1 MAKPRHSEEKVLEIL
16 GRIENGESI
25 AVVSRTS
32 GISRKTI
39 QYWKATYGHQPK
51 TDDAKRLKQLKDE
64 NARLKKLVADLAL
77 DNAML
82 KDVVGKKPQAER
94 SSARRW

>member
-1 MAKPRHSEEKVLEIL
+1 MGKERHSEEKVLEIL
-16 GRIENGESI
+16 GRIENGETI
-25 AVVSRTS
+25 AAVSRST

-39 QYWKATYGHQPK
+39 QHWKATYSRQPK
-51 TDDAKRLKQLKDE
+51 TDDAKRLKQLEDE

-82 KDVVGKKPQAER
+82 KDVVGKK
-94 SSARRW
+94 W

>member
-1 MAKPRHSEEKVLEIL
+1 MGRERHSEEKVLGIL
-16 GRIENGESI
+16 SRIENGETI
-25 AVVSRTS
+25 AAVSRST

-39 QYWKATYGHQPK
+39 QYWKATYGSASK
-51 TDDAKRLKQLKDE
+51 MDDAKRLKQLEDE

-82 KDVVGKKPQAER
+82 KDVVGKK
-94 SSARRW
+94 W

>member
-1 MAKPRHSEEKVLEIL
+1 MGKERHSEEKVLEIL
-16 GRIENGESI
+16 GRIENGETI
-25 AVVSRTS
+25 AGISRSS

-39 QYWKATYGHQPK
+39 QYWKATYGGRPK
-51 TDDAKRLKQLKDE
+51 TDDAKRLKQLEDE

-82 KDVVGKKPQAER
+82 KDVVGKK
-94 SSARRW
+94 W